1 MDDHGNTERREV
13 VSVSEV
19 VRERSKGKHHAG
31 EECNGRFNDHWGHAS
46 GMDNR
51 IHKSCN
57 SGDEA
62 GKVDDDYG
70 DQKPVQLSYDLSP
83 LSDDASEEGTRG
95 VSGVCG
101 LLQGWQ
107 RRGSQ
112 RTGRKLGEAL
122 ILKHEGSREH
132 AFRGFRGRGK
142 PETGAGAFFRE
153 RKVC

>member
-1 MDDHGNTERREV
+1 
-13 VSVSEV
+13 
-19 VRERSKGKHHAG
+19 
-31 EECNGRFNDHWGHAS
+31 
-46 GMDNR
+46 MDNR
-51 IHKSCN
+51 VHESCD

-132 AFRGFRGRGK
+132 AFRGFRSRSNPK
-142 PETGAGAFFRE
+142 RKLAHFSVKEEFAEE
-153 RKVC
+153 RQIHLPQSSE

>member
-1 MDDHGNTERREV
+1 MLDDHGNTEWREV

-31 EECNGRFNDHWGHAS
+31 EEWNGRFNDHWGRAS

-83 LSDDASEEGTRG
+83 LSDDASEEGTGAYQAFADFFKVGSAG
-95 VSGVCG
+95 VHKETV
-101 LLQGWQ
+101 
-107 RRGSQ
+107 GSWEK
-112 RTGRKLGEAL
+112 RL
-122 ILKHEGSREH
+122 
-132 AFRGFRGRGK
+132 F
-142 PETGAGAFFRE
+142 
-153 RKVC
+153 